1 LTPHA
6 TRRRATSRSGRVSIF
21 AANRTTRSWPT
32 ACHYRFAISTPSARA
47 YTYGQLEYLRDT
59 FKLIDYLVAP
69 TAGVGYKVVDTA
81 VTKFSTDAG
90 LGVVWER
97 NPGVDVRTSMALTA
111 GEKLEHAL
119 TATATLKQAVTGLW
133 KANDLADGL
142 YTFSIGLGTR
152 ISEQLQLSIDVLDT
166 LKNRPPTPA
175 TKKNDVAVVTA
186 ITAKF

>member
-1 LTPHA
+1 
-6 TRRRATSRSGRVSIF
+6 
-21 AANRTTRSWPT
+21 
-32 ACHYRFAISTPSARA
+32 
-47 YTYGQLEYLRDT
+47 
-59 FKLIDYLVAP
+59 
-69 TAGVGYKVVDTA
+69 
-81 VTKFSTDAG
+81 
-90 LGVVWER
+90 
-97 NPGVDVRTSMALTA
+97 MALTA